1 MPEQEEIN
9 TAQPA
14 EINHPGSKA
23 QAGSQAHADSQAHA
37 GSQAPG
43 FYMRFT
49 PEQRYMHA
57 TLFTTF
63 LGLAA
68 TGLPIRFSESF
79 WARKFASTV
88 GGFGAIL
95 FFHKLCA
102 IVLTIAFLIH
112 VKDVFT
118 RSWLRHEKGIFWGPT
133 SMVAN
138 WKDAKDLFGHM
149 RWFLG
154 MGPKPK
160 FDRYAYWEKFDYWAV
175 FWGMVVIGFS
185 GYAMWFAPF
194 FAHFLPG
201 WALNAVLVIHS
212 EEGLLAILFIFS
224 IHFVNTHLR
233 PDSFPMD
240 MVIFTGVESEE
251 EFQEKRPLE
260 YQRAIAEDKLKGRL
274 AEAPGTWQLNFS
286 KIVGFTAIFI
296 GLLLLVLTLSAYLRE

>member
-1 MPEQEEIN
+1 MPDQE
-9 TAQPA
+9 PA
-14 EINHPGSKA
+14 ADGSSENRR
-23 QAGSQAHADSQAHA
+23 AG
-37 GSQAPG
+37 GRY
-43 FYMRFT
+43 FMRFT
-49 PEQRYMHA
+49 REQRYLHA
-57 TLFTTF
+57 ALFTSF

-68 TGLPIRFSESF
+68 TGLPLRFSESI
-79 WARKFASTV
+79 WARGLARGV

-95 FFHKLCA
+95 FFHKFCA
-102 IVLTIAFLIH
+102 VVLTLAFLIH
-112 VKDVFT
+112 VKEIFT
-118 RSWLRHEKGIFWGPT
+118 RGIVHREKGIFWGAT

-138 WKDAKDLFGHM
+138 WKDVKDLFGHL

-154 MGPKPK
+154 LGPKPQ
-160 FDRYAYWEKFDYWAV
+160 FERYAYWEKFDYWAV

-251 EFQEKRPLE
+251 EFKAKRPMEYRRLASQGKLEKR
-260 YQRAIAEDKLKGRL
+260 I
-274 AEAPGTWQLNFS
+274 AEAPGIWQINFS
-286 KIVGFTAIFI
+286 KVVGFSAIFI
-296 GLLLLVLTLSAYLRE
+296 GLLLLALTLSEYFRP

>member
-1 MPEQEEIN
+1 MNDLEHAAEESRK
-9 TAQPA
+9 
-14 EINHPGSKA
+14 EH
-23 QAGSQAHADSQAHA
+23 HASERY
-37 GSQAPG
+37 
-43 FYMRFT
+43 FMRFT
-49 PEQRYMHA
+49 RAQRYLHA

-68 TGLPIRFSESF
+68 TGLPMRFSDSV
-79 WARKFASTV
+79 WARGLAKGV

-102 IVLTIAFLIH
+102 VVLTLAFLIH

-118 RSWLRHEKGIFWGPT
+118 RSLVHREKGIFWGAT

-138 WKDAKDLFGHM
+138 WKDVKDIFGHL
-149 RWFLG
+149 RWFVGL
-154 MGPKPK
+154 GPKPQ
-160 FDRYAYWEKFDYWAV
+160 FERYAYWEKFDYWAV

-251 EFQEKRPLE
+251 EFKTKRPLE
-260 YQRAIAEDKLKGRL
+260 YRRLAGQGKLEARI
-274 AEAPGTWQLNFS
+274 AEAPGIWQINFS
-286 KIVGFTAIFI
+286 KVVGFTAIFI
-296 GLLLLVLTLSAYLRE
+296 GLTLLVLTLSAYFH

>member
-1 MPEQEEIN
+1 MPDLEQAAMESREKSH
-9 TAQPA
+9 A
-14 EINHPGSKA
+14 EVRH
-23 QAGSQAHADSQAHA
+23 
-37 GSQAPG
+37 
-43 FYMRFT
+43 FMRFT
-49 PEQRYMHA
+49 RAQRYLHA

-68 TGLPIRFSESF
+68 TGLPMRFSESI
-79 WARKFASTV
+79 WARGLAKAV

-102 IVLTIAFLIH
+102 VVLTLAFLYH
-112 VKDVFT
+112 VKDIFT
-118 RSWLRHEKGIFWGPT
+118 RALVHREKGVFWGAT

-138 WKDAKDLFGHM
+138 WKDVKDLFGHF

-154 MGPKPK
+154 LGPKPQ
-160 FDRYAYWEKFDYWAV
+160 FERYAYWEKFDYWAV

-240 MVIFTGVESEE
+240 LVIFTGVESEE
-251 EFQEKRPLE
+251 EFKTKRSMEYARLASQGKLEKR
-260 YQRAIAEDKLKGRL
+260 IAP
-274 AEAPGTWQLNFS
+274 APGIWQINFS
-286 KIVGFTAIFI
+286 KVVGYTAIAI
-296 GLLLLVLTLSAYLRE
+296 GLILLVLTLSAYFI

>member
-1 MPEQEEIN
+1 MADLE
-9 TAQPA
+9 
-14 EINHPGSKA
+14 KA
-23 QAGSQAHADSQAHA
+23 AGEGAVQSHAV
-37 GSQAPG
+37 GRY
-43 FYMRFT
+43 FMRFT
-49 PEQRYMHA
+49 RAQRYLHA
-57 TLFTTF
+57 VLFTTF

-79 WARKFASTV
+79 WARKFASEL
-88 GGFGAIL
+88 GGFGAII
-95 FFHKLCA
+95 FFHKLFA
-102 IVLTIAFLIH
+102 VVLTLAFLIH

-118 RSWLRHEKGIFWGPT
+118 RSWVHREKGIFWGKT

-154 MGPKPK
+154 LGPKPQ

-175 FWGMVVIGFS
+175 FWGMIVIGFS

-194 FAHFLPG
+194 FARFLPG

-251 EFQEKRPLE
+251 EFKAKRPAE
-260 YQRAIAEDKLKGRL
+260 YQRVVAEGKLETRL
-274 AEAPGTWQLNFS
+274 ADQPPVWLVNFS
-286 KIVGFTAIFI
+286 KVAGFTAIFI
-296 GLLLLVLTLSAYLRE
+296 GLLLLALTLSAYFGS